1 MISNIKKFDKD
12 FFWSFL
18 GRLCGFLGIFVLM
31 SLSARHLNNVDF
43 ANFVLI
49 MSIIPGLVTI
59 FTFGQD
65 IISSKL
71 LPKSKNIY
79 NHKKF
84 VKKTFVL
91 SSIIFFFIYNV
102 LVFSKILDNSLLT
115 QSIVSIIFLSSILR
129 IVADYSRATDNFR
142 NFIFFNSLRSNG
154 GISMWV
160 IFFCLLACQFFFYGT
175 LSLELIF
182 LFISISCLVSIII
195 FFLVKKPKIIDFY
208 ITLKDVLNI
217 DKEYKFFL
225 KISFSLMISTL
236 LVMLRFDHDILL
248 VNFFSSKNDVSLY
261 ASIIKISALIMIP
274 LSIFESMI
282 PHKFA
287 LLYQDGDNKELEK
300 FVRRISTY
308 MFYSSLILIVFIFLF
323 SEDILNIIFGE
334 NFSQAHLGLKILSL
348 SFIANISLGPCAP
361 ILLIIKYERINVLI
375 NLFFLL
381 FSLILGSILIS
392 HFGYLGMVFTFSIT
406 MTLVHLTFYV
416 ITKKLIK
423 INTLPYIDLRKVF

>member
-142 NFIFFNSLRSNG
+142 NFIFFN
-154 GISMWV
+154 
-160 IFFCLLACQFFFYGT
+160 
-175 LSLELIF
+175 
-182 LFISISCLVSIII
+182 
-195 FFLVKKPKIIDFY
+195 KKK
-208 ITLKDVLNI
+208 
-217 DKEYKFFL
+217 
-225 KISFSLMISTL
+225 S
-236 LVMLRFDHDILL
+236 
-248 VNFFSSKNDVSLY
+248 SSK
-261 ASIIKISALIMIP
+261 
-274 LSIFESMI
+274 
-282 PHKFA
+282 
-287 LLYQDGDNKELEK
+287 
-300 FVRRISTY
+300 RSTKPF
-308 MFYSSLILIVFIFLF
+308 M
-323 SEDILNIIFGE
+323 
-334 NFSQAHLGLKILSL
+334 
-348 SFIANISLGPCAP
+348 
-361 ILLIIKYERINVLI
+361 
-375 NLFFLL
+375 
-381 FSLILGSILIS
+381 
-392 HFGYLGMVFTFSIT
+392 
-406 MTLVHLTFYV
+406 
-416 ITKKLIK
+416 
-423 INTLPYIDLRKVF
+423 

>member
-1 MISNIKKFDKD
+1 MTSNFKKFDKD
-12 FFWSFL
+12 FFWSSL
-18 GRLCGFLGIFVLM
+18 GRLCGLLGIFILM

-49 MSIIPGLVTI
+49 MNIIPGLVTI

-71 LPKSKNIY
+71 LPKSKNID

-154 GISMWV
+154 GISMWG
-160 IFFCLLACQFFFYGT
+160 IFFCLFACQFILYGT
-175 LSLELIF
+175 FSLEQIF

-195 FFLVKKPKIIDFY
+195 FFLVKKPKTIDFY
-208 ITLKDVLNI
+208 NTLKDVFNI

-287 LLYQDGDNKELEK
+287 SLYQDGDNKELEK

-348 SFIANISLGPCAP
+348 SFLANISLGPCAP
-361 ILLIIKYERINVLI
+361 ILLIIKYERINVFI

-381 FSLILGSILIS
+381 FSIILGSILIS

-416 ITKKLIK
+416 ITKRLIK